1 MGREE
6 LDMHQ
11 IPPSLAAKAMK
22 VSNSSIHYWLSTG
35 ELKGEQTVSGRWWV
49 FVVSCRAYIRR
60 KKGPNSREEA
70 DFDAALNRVRLPQ
83 SPFPL
88 NTPSEREEVVSCA

>member
-22 VSNSSIHYWLSTG
+22 VSNSSIHHWLLTG

-49 FVVSCRAYIRR
+49 FVVSCRAFIRR
-60 KKGPNSREEA
+60 KRGEGSKEEA
-70 DFDAALNRVRLPQ
+70 DFDAVLSRGPLPR

-88 NTPSEREEVVSCA
+88 NSPLEREEVVSCA